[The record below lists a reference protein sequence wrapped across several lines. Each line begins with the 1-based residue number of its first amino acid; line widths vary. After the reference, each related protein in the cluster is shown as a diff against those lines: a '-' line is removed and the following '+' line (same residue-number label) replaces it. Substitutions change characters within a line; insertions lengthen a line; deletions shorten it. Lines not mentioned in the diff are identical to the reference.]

1 LGFHQNVRIGFADDT
16 ESVPAVESLRT
27 FIPLQYL
34 KSKRL
39 VPRMRPADKILND
52 RIPNPLTTP
61 SKSHL
66 DLAKPKAVPSSF
78 YSHQTDRFTV
88 NDDHV

>member
-1 LGFHQNVRIGFADDT
+1 
-16 ESVPAVESLRT
+16 
-27 FIPLQYL
+27 
-34 KSKRL
+34 
-39 VPRMRPADKILND
+39 MRPADKILND